1 MNYALSEL
9 EARHHRKE
17 LAIMKRME
25 QLELARRQLGL
36 SWADLGESDNYLR
49 CRGGHHPALHHRV
62 QPLA

>member
-17 LAIMKRME
+17 LAIMERME
-25 QLELARRQLGL
+25 QLELAL
-36 SWADLGESDNYLR
+36 SWADLGEYDNYLR

>member
-17 LAIMKRME
+17 LAIMERME
-25 QLELARRQLGL
+25 QLELQLAL
-36 SWADLGESDNYLR
+36 SWPDLGESDNYLR

>member
-9 EARHHRKE
+9 EARHHRKG

-25 QLELARRQLGL
+25 LELARWQLGL